1 MPSRSTNRFKQKP
14 ALNFGDLMLPVL
26 GIVFLAIL
34 IIGIKV
40 LFFPAQASKT
50 PIVVNS
56 PARTVQP
63 APVHSELP
71 QRSAVVEPVPVQ
83 ADVVPAD
90 ARPLVAEPATDK
102 NGQTA
107 VAVAPV
113 KTAPPAKKPAAK
125 PAPAVRPAVSAAPA
139 PVARPAVSAPDRGAT
154 IEKSNYLV
162 QSGSFTDDKG
172 ASTVSA
178 ELKSKGYATVVRRAE
193 VKGRTFF
200 RVFVAGGSSAESAQA
215 VADKLQSAGYPV
227 LVVKNQ

>member
-71 QRSAVVEPVPVQ
+71 QQSAVVEPVPVQ

-113 KTAPPAKKPAAK
+113 KTAPPAKKHRQPYALI
-125 PAPAVRPAVSAAPA
+125 PQSPDSA
-139 PVARPAVSAPDRGAT
+139 RQLG
-154 IEKSNYLV
+154 
-162 QSGSFTDDKG
+162 
-172 ASTVSA
+172 
-178 ELKSKGYATVVRRAE
+178 
-193 VKGRTFF
+193 
-200 RVFVAGGSSAESAQA
+200 
-215 VADKLQSAGYPV
+215 
-227 LVVKNQ
+227 

>member
-71 QRSAVVEPVPVQ
+71 QQSAVQ